1 MQDAPPLI
9 LEDPALAAALPTS
22 GHAQQLT
29 APFAHEDPTDT
40 AARTARAEEVA
51 AAYAVTPRHW
61 KDIPL
66 APFAI
71 SREADWLLHRTA
83 LGCPPLEQLIQ
94 QPQAMLSDA
103 LRVLWFLAHD
113 PVAWLSLPSMREVE
127 GRWQP
132 RTAHDR
138 ALELEATIRAWADEH
153 VSNDEHALAVLL
165 FYEIYNGTRE
175 TRTSVKPSKDH
186 DVKKLGN

>member
-1 MQDAPPLI
+1 MNDLPTI
-9 LEDPALAAALPTS
+9 LDDPALAAALPTS
-22 GHAQQLT
+22 GHAQQIT
-29 APFAHEDPTDT
+29 APFAHEEAADT
-40 AARTARAEEVA
+40 AARAARAEEVN
-51 AAYAVTPRHW
+51 AAYAVTGRHW
-61 KDIPL
+61 KALPL

-83 LGCPPLEQLIQ
+83 LGCPPLEQIIQ

-113 PVAWLSLPSMREVE
+113 PAAWLSLASMHQVE

-138 ALELEATIRAWADEH
+138 ALELEATIRTWADEH
-153 VSNDEHALAVLL
+153 VSNDEHTLAVLL

-175 TRTSVKPSKDH
+175 TRTSVKPSKEH
-186 DVKKLGN
+186 DATKAGN